1 VSYGLCNTHCVQ
13 TTRLDSSANDALDGK
28 MLIMPSDFFR
38 FLLQARVVPC
48 YLNPVAQ
55 FILCPG
61 YPKALIRL
69 LKFFGWSIVAVFCGL
84 LLGLSGAFLY
94 LSPGLPSVEALRS
107 IQLQIPLRVYSSDNK
122 LIAEFGEMR
131 RTPIRFADIPPNFIN
146 ALLSAEDD
154 NFANHYGVDPSS
166 LMRAATQLVKS
177 GHIQSGGST
186 ITMQVAKNFFL
197 TSERSFSRKTTEILL
212 ALQIERQLTKD
223 EILELYV
230 NKIYLGNRAYGI
242 EAAAQ
247 VYYGKSIRDV
257 SLAQMAMIAGL
268 PKAPS
273 RFNPLANPARSKE
286 RRDWIL
292 GRMYKLGKITEADY
306 TTAINEPLNASYHV
320 PTPEV
325 NAPYIAEMA
334 RAEMVGRYGSDAYTE
349 GFRVTTTVPSNLQ
362 EMANTALHE
371 GLMTY
376 DQRHGYRGP
385 ESRLPGKTREAWATE
400 LTKQRTISSLE
411 PAIVTQVDKTG
422 LQVLTRTG
430 EEHVGWDSM
439 KWARPFLNTNS
450 MGANPKQPSDVAQV
464 GDLIRVQRQPDNSLK
479 FSQIPQA
486 QGALV
491 SLDPQNGAIRS
502 LVGGFAFEQS
512 NYNRAMQAK
521 RQPGSSFKPF
531 VYSAALDNGYT
542 AASLV
547 NDAPIVFVDEY
558 LDKVWR
564 PKNDTNTFLGPI
576 RLREGLYKSRNL
588 VSIRLVQALGIDRTI
603 DYISKFGF
611 NKQDLP
617 RNLSLAL
624 GTATLTP
631 MEIATGWSTFANGGY
646 KISPYIIDKIE
657 SRNGDTLFVANPPSV
672 PQGAAVTNG
681 IAAPTDAQAFTV
693 NATPGEAPA
702 APGAAPQTP
711 AVAERIVDGRTTYI
725 LNSMLEDVIKLGTG
739 RRALALGR
747 SDIAGKTG
755 TTNESKDAWF
765 SGYNADY
772 VTTVWTGFDQPE
784 SLGKREFGGT
794 VALPIWMN
802 YMAAALKDKPPHTQP
817 EPEGILSLRVD
828 PVSGRAA
835 SPGTPGAY
843 FELFKAE
850 DTPPSVNELGNGNAP
865 GSPLPADEAAPI
877 DLF

>member
-1 VSYGLCNTHCVQ
+1 
-13 TTRLDSSANDALDGK
+13 
-28 MLIMPSDFFR
+28 M
-38 FLLQARVVPC
+38 
-48 YLNPVAQ
+48 
-55 FILCPG
+55 
-61 YPKALIRL
+61 IRL

-84 LLGLSGAFLY
+84 LLALSGAFLY

-107 IQLQIPLRVYSSDNK
+107 IQLQIPLRVYSSDGK

-131 RTPIRFADIPPNFIN
+131 RTPIRFAEIPPNFIN

-197 TSERSFSRKTTEILL
+197 SSERSFSRKTTEILL

-292 GRMYKLGKITEADY
+292 GRMYKLGKITEAAY
-306 TTAINEPLNASYHV
+306 TEAINEPLNASYHV

-325 NAPYIAEMA
+325 SAPYIAEMA

-349 GFRVTTTVPSNLQ
+349 GFRVTTTVPSDLQ
-362 EMANTALHE
+362 EMANTAVHE

-385 ESRLPGKTREAWATE
+385 ESRLPGKTQAAWATE
-400 LTKQRTISSLE
+400 LTKQRTISGLE
-411 PAIVTQVDKTG
+411 PAIVTQVEKKG
-422 LQVLTRTG
+422 VQVLTRNG
-430 EEHVGWDSM
+430 EEHVAWDTM

-450 MGANPKQPSDVAQV
+450 MGAVPRQPADVAQV
-464 GDLIRVQRQPDNSLK
+464 GDLIRVQRQADNSLK
-479 FSQIPQA
+479 FSQIPVA

-491 SLDPQNGAIRS
+491 TLDPKNGAIRA

-576 RLREGLYKSRNL
+576 RMREALYKSRNL
-588 VSIRLVQALGIDRTI
+588 VSIRLLQSMGVDHTI

-646 KISPYIIDKIE
+646 KITPYIIDKIE
-657 SRNGDTLFVANPPSV
+657 SRNGEMLFSANPPSV
-672 PQGAAVTNG
+672 PTGDTTSSG
-681 IAAPTDAQAFTV
+681 IAAPEHSFTV
-693 NATPGEAPA
+693 NTVAGENPIQAPV
-702 APGAAPQTP
+702 QTP
-711 AVAERIVDGRTTYI
+711 AVAERIIDGRTTYI
-725 LNSMLEDVIKLGTG
+725 LNSMLQDVIKLGTG
-739 RRALALGR
+739 RRALSLGR
-747 SDIAGKTG
+747 TDLAGKTG

-784 SLGKREFGGT
+784 SLGRREYGGT
-794 VALPIWMN
+794 VALPIWINFMG
-802 YMAAALKDKPPHTQP
+802 AALKDKPAHTQA

-835 SPGTPGAY
+835 TPGTPNAY
-843 FELFKAE
+843 FELFKSE
-850 DTPPSVNELGNGNAP
+850 DTPPSVNELGNGVAP

>member
-1 VSYGLCNTHCVQ
+1 
-13 TTRLDSSANDALDGK
+13 
-28 MLIMPSDFFR
+28 M
-38 FLLQARVVPC
+38 
-48 YLNPVAQ
+48 
-55 FILCPG
+55 
-61 YPKALIRL
+61 RL

-84 LLGLSGAFLY
+84 LLALSGAFLY

-107 IQLQIPLRVYSSDNK
+107 IQLQIPLRVYSSDGK

-131 RTPIRFADIPPNFIN
+131 RTPIRFAEIPPNFIN

-197 TSERSFSRKTTEILL
+197 SSERSFSRKTTEILL

-292 GRMYKLGKITEADY
+292 GRMYKLGKITEAAY
-306 TTAINEPLNASYHV
+306 TEAINEPLNASYHV

-325 NAPYIAEMA
+325 SAPYIAEMA

-349 GFRVTTTVPSNLQ
+349 GFRVTTTVPSDLQ
-362 EMANTALHE
+362 EMANTAVHE

-385 ESRLPGKTREAWATE
+385 ESRLPGKTQAAWATE
-400 LTKQRTISSLE
+400 LTKQRTISGLE
-411 PAIVTQVDKTG
+411 PAIVTQIEKNGV
-422 LQVLTRTG
+422 QVLTRNG
-430 EEHVGWDSM
+430 EEHVAWDTM

-450 MGANPKQPSDVAQV
+450 MGAVPRQPADVAQV
-464 GDLIRVQRQPDNSLK
+464 GDLIRVQRQADNSLK
-479 FSQIPQA
+479 FSQIPVA

-491 SLDPQNGAIRS
+491 TLDPKNGAIRA

-576 RLREGLYKSRNL
+576 RMREALYKSRNL
-588 VSIRLVQALGIDRTI
+588 VSIRLLQSMGVDHTI

-646 KISPYIIDKIE
+646 KITPYIIDKIE
-657 SRNGDTLFVANPPSV
+657 SRNGEMLFSANPPSV
-672 PQGAAVTNG
+672 PTGDTTSSG
-681 IAAPTDAQAFTV
+681 IAAPEHSFTV
-693 NATPGEAPA
+693 NTVAGENPIQAPV
-702 APGAAPQTP
+702 QTP
-711 AVAERIVDGRTTYI
+711 AVAERIIDGRTTYI
-725 LNSMLEDVIKLGTG
+725 LNSMLQDVIKLGTG
-739 RRALALGR
+739 RRALSLGR
-747 SDIAGKTG
+747 TDLAGKTG

-784 SLGKREFGGT
+784 SLGRREYGGT
-794 VALPIWMN
+794 VALPIWINFMG
-802 YMAAALKDKPPHTQP
+802 AALKDKPAHTQA

-835 SPGTPGAY
+835 TPGTPNAY
-843 FELFKAE
+843 FELFKSE
-850 DTPPSVNELGNGNAP
+850 DTPPSVNELGNGVAP

>member
-1 VSYGLCNTHCVQ
+1 
-13 TTRLDSSANDALDGK
+13 
-28 MLIMPSDFFR
+28 
-38 FLLQARVVPC
+38 
-48 YLNPVAQ
+48 
-55 FILCPG
+55 
-61 YPKALIRL
+61 
-69 LKFFGWSIVAVFCGL
+69 
-84 LLGLSGAFLY
+84 
-94 LSPGLPSVEALRS
+94 
-107 IQLQIPLRVYSSDNK
+107 
-122 LIAEFGEMR
+122 
-131 RTPIRFADIPPNFIN
+131 
-146 ALLSAEDD
+146 
-154 NFANHYGVDPSS
+154 
-166 LMRAATQLVKS
+166 
-177 GHIQSGGST
+177 
-186 ITMQVAKNFFL
+186 
-197 TSERSFSRKTTEILL
+197 
-212 ALQIERQLTKD
+212 
-223 EILELYV
+223 
-230 NKIYLGNRAYGI
+230 
-242 EAAAQ
+242 
-247 VYYGKSIRDV
+247 
-257 SLAQMAMIAGL
+257 
-268 PKAPS
+268 
-273 RFNPLANPARSKE
+273 
-286 RRDWIL
+286 
-292 GRMYKLGKITEADY
+292 
-306 TTAINEPLNASYHV
+306 
-320 PTPEV
+320 
-325 NAPYIAEMA
+325 
-334 RAEMVGRYGSDAYTE
+334 
-349 GFRVTTTVPSNLQ
+349 
-362 EMANTALHE
+362 MANTAVHE
-371 GLMTY
+371 GLISY

-385 ESRLPGKTREAWATE
+385 ESRLPGKTQAAWASE
-400 LTKQRTISSLE
+400 LTKQRPISGLE

-422 LQVLTRTG
+422 VQVLTRTG
-430 EEHVGWDSM
+430 EEHVSWDSM

-450 MGANPKQPSDVAQV
+450 MGPAPKQPSDVAQV
-464 GDLIRVQRQPDNSLK
+464 GDLIRVQRQADNSLK
-479 FSQIPQA
+479 FSQLPVA

-491 SLDPQNGAIRS
+491 SLDPQNGAIRA

-576 RLREGLYKSRNL
+576 RMREALYKSRNL
-588 VSIRLVQALGIDRTI
+588 VSIRLLQSMGVDRTI

-657 SRNGDTLFVANPPSV
+657 SRNGENLFTANPPSV
-672 PQGAAVTNG
+672 PNSVSASSG
-681 IAAPTDAQAFTV
+681 IAAPSEQTFTV
-693 NATPGEAPA
+693 NQVGGENPA
-702 APGAAPQTP
+702 QPVAQTP

-725 LNSMLEDVIKLGTG
+725 LNSMLQDVIKLGTG

-747 SDIAGKTG
+747 TDLAGKTG

-784 SLGKREFGGT
+784 SLGRREFGGT

-802 YMAAALKDKPPHTQP
+802 YMGAALKGRPPHTQP

-835 SPGTPGAY
+835 TPGTPNAY
-843 FELFKAE
+843 FELFKSE
-850 DTPPSVNELGNGNAP
+850 DSPPSVNELGNGSVP
-865 GSPLPADEAAPI
+865 GSPLPADESAPA

>member
-1 VSYGLCNTHCVQ
+1 
-13 TTRLDSSANDALDGK
+13 
-28 MLIMPSDFFR
+28 
-38 FLLQARVVPC
+38 
-48 YLNPVAQ
+48 
-55 FILCPG
+55 
-61 YPKALIRL
+61 
-69 LKFFGWSIVAVFCGL
+69 
-84 LLGLSGAFLY
+84 
-94 LSPGLPSVEALRS
+94 
-107 IQLQIPLRVYSSDNK
+107 
-122 LIAEFGEMR
+122 
-131 RTPIRFADIPPNFIN
+131 
-146 ALLSAEDD
+146 
-154 NFANHYGVDPSS
+154 
-166 LMRAATQLVKS
+166 
-177 GHIQSGGST
+177 
-186 ITMQVAKNFFL
+186 
-197 TSERSFSRKTTEILL
+197 
-212 ALQIERQLTKD
+212 
-223 EILELYV
+223 
-230 NKIYLGNRAYGI
+230 
-242 EAAAQ
+242 
-247 VYYGKSIRDV
+247 
-257 SLAQMAMIAGL
+257 
-268 PKAPS
+268 
-273 RFNPLANPARSKE
+273 
-286 RRDWIL
+286 
-292 GRMYKLGKITEADY
+292 
-306 TTAINEPLNASYHV
+306 
-320 PTPEV
+320 
-325 NAPYIAEMA
+325 
-334 RAEMVGRYGSDAYTE
+334 
-349 GFRVTTTVPSNLQ
+349 
-362 EMANTALHE
+362 
-371 GLMTY
+371 
-376 DQRHGYRGP
+376 
-385 ESRLPGKTREAWATE
+385 
-400 LTKQRTISSLE
+400 
-411 PAIVTQVDKTG
+411 
-422 LQVLTRTG
+422 
-430 EEHVGWDSM
+430 
-439 KWARPFLNTNS
+439 
-450 MGANPKQPSDVAQV
+450 
-464 GDLIRVQRQPDNSLK
+464 
-479 FSQIPQA
+479 
-486 QGALV
+486 
-491 SLDPQNGAIRS
+491 
-502 LVGGFAFEQS
+502 
-512 NYNRAMQAK
+512 MQAK

-588 VSIRLVQALGIDRTI
+588 VSIRLVQALGVDRTI

-672 PQGAAVTNG
+672 PQGDVAASG
-681 IAAPTDAQAFTV
+681 IAAPADAQAFTV

-702 APGAAPQTP
+702 GPGTAPQTP
-711 AVAERIVDGRTTYI
+711 AVAERIVDGRTTFI

-802 YMAAALKDKPPHTQP
+802 YMAAALKDKPPHTQA

>member
-1 VSYGLCNTHCVQ
+1 
-13 TTRLDSSANDALDGK
+13 
-28 MLIMPSDFFR
+28 M
-38 FLLQARVVPC
+38 
-48 YLNPVAQ
+48 
-55 FILCPG
+55 
-61 YPKALIRL
+61 IRL
-69 LKFFGWSIVAVFCGL
+69 LKFFWWSFVAVICAAV
-84 LLGLSGAFLY
+84 LGLSGAFLY
-94 LSPGLPSVEALRS
+94 LSPSLPSVEALRS
-107 IQLQIPLRVYSSDNK
+107 IQLQIPLRVYSSDGK

-131 RTPIRFADIPPNFIN
+131 RSPIRFADIPPHFIQ

-154 NFANHYGVDPSS
+154 NFLNHYGVDPSS
-166 LMRAATQLVKS
+166 LMRAATQLLKS
-177 GHIQSGGST
+177 GHIQTGGST

-197 TSERSFSRKTTEILL
+197 TSERSFSRKTNEILL
-212 ALQIERQLTKD
+212 ALQIERELTKD

-247 VYYGKSIRDV
+247 VYYGKSIRDI

-273 RFNPLANPARSKE
+273 RFNPLANPARAKE

-292 GRMYKLGKITEADY
+292 GRMYKLGKIDEASY
-306 TTAINEPLNASYHV
+306 QAALAEPLNASYHV

-362 EMANTALHE
+362 EIANKAVLD
-371 GLMTY
+371 GLTDY

-385 ESRLPGKTREAWATE
+385 ESRLPGKTRAAWLLE
-400 LTKQRTISSLE
+400 LAKQRPMGGLE
-411 PAIVTQVDKTG
+411 PAIVTQVDKSG
-422 LQVLTRTG
+422 LRVLTRNG
-430 EEHVGWDSM
+430 DEASVAWDTM

-450 MGANPKQPSDVAQV
+450 QGRAPQQASDVAQV
-464 GDLIRVQRQPDNSLK
+464 GDLIRVRRKDDGSLA
-479 FSQIPQA
+479 FSQVPGA
-486 QGALV
+486 QSALV
-491 SLDPQNGAIRS
+491 TLDPNTGAIRA
-502 LVGGFAFEQS
+502 LVGGFSFEQS
-512 NYNRAMQAK
+512 NYNRATQAK

-576 RLREGLYKSRNL
+576 RMREALYKSRNL
-588 VSIRLVQALGIDRTI
+588 VSIRLLQSMGVDSTI
-603 DYISKFGF
+603 DYIAKFGF

-631 MEIATGWSTFANGGY
+631 MEIATGWSAFANGGY
-646 KISPYIIDKIE
+646 KINPYLIERIE
-657 SRNGDTLFVANPPSV
+657 SRNGETLFTANPARTPAGHDD
-672 PQGAAVTNG
+672 QEG
-681 IAAPTDAQAFTV
+681 IAAPQAQPIITDGQQ
-693 NATPGEAPA
+693 APA
-702 APGAAPQTP
+702 TQPQAP
-711 AVAERIVDGRTTYI
+711 VLAERIIDGRTSYI
-725 LNSMLEDVIKLGTG
+725 LTSMLEDVIKRGTG

-747 SDIAGKTG
+747 NDLAGKTG

-784 SLGKREFGGT
+784 TLGRREYGGT

-802 YMAAALKDKPPHTQP
+802 FMGPALKGMPEHQLP
-817 EPEGILSLRVD
+817 EPEGILSLRID

-835 SPGTPGAY
+835 TPSTPNAY

-850 DTPPSVNELGNGNAP
+850 DTPPSVNEMGNGTAP
-865 GSPLPADEAAPI
+865 GSPLPADEAAPM

>member
-1 VSYGLCNTHCVQ
+1 
-13 TTRLDSSANDALDGK
+13 
-28 MLIMPSDFFR
+28 
-38 FLLQARVVPC
+38 
-48 YLNPVAQ
+48 
-55 FILCPG
+55 
-61 YPKALIRL
+61 LIRL
-69 LKFFGWSIVAVFCGL
+69 LKFLGYSFVAIVCGL
-84 LLGLSGAFLY
+84 LLVFSGAYLY

-107 IQLQIPLRVYSSDNK
+107 IQLQIPLRVYSSDEK

-166 LMRAATQLVKS
+166 LVRAATQLVKS

-197 TSERSFSRKTTEILL
+197 TSERSFSRKATEILL

-242 EAAAQ
+242 EAASQ
-247 VYYGKSIRDV
+247 VYYGKSIRDA

-292 GRMYKLGKITEADY
+292 GRMYKLGKIDQNAYEA
-306 TTAINEPLNASYHV
+306 AVAEPLNASYHV

-325 NAPYIAEMA
+325 SAPYIAEMA

-349 GFRVTTTVPSNLQ
+349 GFRVTTTIPSNLQ
-362 EMANTALHE
+362 EIANHAVHE
-371 GLMTY
+371 GLITY

-385 ESRLPGKTREAWATE
+385 ESRLPGKTLSAWTVE
-400 LTKQRTISSLE
+400 LGKQRSISGLD
-411 PAIVTQVDKTG
+411 PAIVTQVKKDG
-422 LQVLTRTG
+422 VQVLTRSG
-430 EEHVGWDSM
+430 EEHVPWDSM

-450 MGANPKQPSDVAQV
+450 MGPMPKQPSDVAQV
-464 GDLIRVQRQPDNSLK
+464 GDLIRVQRQKDDSLK
-479 FSQIPQA
+479 FSQVPVA

-491 SLDPQNGAIRS
+491 SLDPQNGAIRA

-512 NYNRAMQAK
+512 NYNRATQAK

-576 RLREGLYKSRNL
+576 RVREALYKSRNL
-588 VSIRLVQALGIDRTI
+588 VSIRLLQAMGVGKTI
-603 DYISKFGF
+603 DYMTRFGF

-617 RNLSLAL
+617 PNLSLAL

-631 MEIATGWSTFANGGY
+631 MEIATGWSVFANGGY
-646 KISPYIIDKIE
+646 KVTPYLIDKIE

-672 PQGAAVTNG
+672 PNTVAASDGLAAPANG
-681 IAAPTDAQAFTV
+681 GITIEPAPGAAPTDA
-693 NATPGEAPA
+693 ATAP
-702 APGAAPQTP
+702 PTP
-711 AVAERIVDGRTTYI
+711 AVAERVVDGRTTYI
-725 LNSMLEDVIKLGTG
+725 LTSMLQDVIKRGTG

-747 SDIAGKTG
+747 TDLAGKTG

-772 VTTVWTGFDQPE
+772 ITTVWTGYDQPE
-784 SLGKREFGGT
+784 SLGRREYGGT
-794 VALPIWMN
+794 VALPIWMS
-802 YMAAALKDKPPHTQP
+802 YMGGALKDKPAHTQA
-817 EPEGILSLRVD
+817 EPEGILSLRID
-828 PVSGRAA
+828 PISGRAA
-835 SPGTPGAY
+835 APGTPNAY
-843 FELFKAE
+843 FELFKSE
-850 DTPPSVNELGNGNAP
+850 DTPPSMNELGNGVAP
-865 GSPLPADEAAPI
+865 GSPLPADESAPI

>member
-1 VSYGLCNTHCVQ
+1 
-13 TTRLDSSANDALDGK
+13 
-28 MLIMPSDFFR
+28 M
-38 FLLQARVVPC
+38 
-48 YLNPVAQ
+48 
-55 FILCPG
+55 
-61 YPKALIRL
+61 IRL

-84 LLGLSGAFLY
+84 LLALSGAFLY

-107 IQLQIPLRVYSSDNK
+107 IQLQIPLRVYSSDGK

-131 RTPIRFADIPPNFIN
+131 RTPIRFAEIPPNFIN

-197 TSERSFSRKTTEILL
+197 SSERSFSRKTTEILL

-292 GRMYKLGKITEADY
+292 GRMYKLGKITEAAY
-306 TTAINEPLNASYHV
+306 TEAINEPLNASYHV

-349 GFRVTTTVPSNLQ
+349 GFRVTTTVPSDLQ
-362 EMANTALHE
+362 EMANTAVQE

-385 ESRLPGKTREAWATE
+385 ESRLPGKTHAAWATE

-411 PAIVTQVDKTG
+411 PAIVTQVEKNG
-422 LQVLTRTG
+422 IQVLTRNG
-430 EEHVGWDSM
+430 EEHVAWESM

-450 MGANPKQPSDVAQV
+450 MGAAPRQPADVAQV
-464 GDLIRVQRQPDNSLK
+464 GDLIRVQRQADNSLK
-479 FSQIPQA
+479 FSQVPVA

-491 SLDPQNGAIRS
+491 TLDPQNGAIRA

-576 RLREGLYKSRNL
+576 RMREALYKSRNL
-588 VSIRLVQALGIDRTI
+588 VSIRLLQSMGVDHTI

-646 KISPYIIDKIE
+646 KITPYIIDKIE
-657 SRNGDTLFVANPPSV
+657 SRNGELLFSANPPSV
-672 PQGAAVTNG
+672 PTGNTASSG
-681 IAAPTDAQAFTV
+681 IAAPEHSFTV
-693 NATPGEAPA
+693 NTVAGENPVQAPV
-702 APGAAPQTP
+702 QTP
-711 AVAERIVDGRTTYI
+711 AVAERIIDGRTTYI

-747 SDIAGKTG
+747 SDLAGKTG

-784 SLGKREFGGT
+784 SLGRREYGGT

-802 YMAAALKDKPPHTQP
+802 FMGAALKGKPPHTQA

-835 SPGTPGAY
+835 APGTPNAY
-843 FELFKAE
+843 FELFKSE
-850 DTPPSVNELGNGNAP
+850 DTPPSVNELGNGVAP

>member
-1 VSYGLCNTHCVQ
+1 
-13 TTRLDSSANDALDGK
+13 
-28 MLIMPSDFFR
+28 M
-38 FLLQARVVPC
+38 
-48 YLNPVAQ
+48 
-55 FILCPG
+55 
-61 YPKALIRL
+61 IRL

-84 LLGLSGAFLY
+84 LLALSGAFLY

-107 IQLQIPLRVYSSDNK
+107 IQLQIPLRVYSSDGK

-131 RTPIRFADIPPNFIN
+131 RTPIRFAEIPPNFIN

-197 TSERSFSRKTTEILL
+197 SSERSFSRKTTEILL

-292 GRMYKLGKITEADY
+292 GRMYKLGKITEAAY
-306 TTAINEPLNASYHV
+306 TEAINEPLNASYHV

-325 NAPYIAEMA
+325 SAPYIAEMA

-362 EMANTALHE
+362 EMANTAVHE

-385 ESRLPGKTREAWATE
+385 ESRLPGKTQAAWATE
-400 LTKQRTISSLE
+400 LTKQRTISGLE
-411 PAIVTQVDKTG
+411 PAIVTQIEKNGV
-422 LQVLTRTG
+422 QVLTRNG
-430 EEHVGWDSM
+430 EEHVAWDTM

-450 MGANPKQPSDVAQV
+450 MGAVPRQPADVAQV
-464 GDLIRVQRQPDNSLK
+464 GDLIRVQRQADNSLK
-479 FSQIPQA
+479 FSQIPVA

-491 SLDPQNGAIRS
+491 TLDPKNGAIRA

-576 RLREGLYKSRNL
+576 RMREALYKSRNL
-588 VSIRLVQALGIDRTI
+588 VSIRLLQSMGVDHTI

-646 KISPYIIDKIE
+646 KITPYIIDKIE
-657 SRNGDTLFVANPPSV
+657 SRNGEMLFSANPPSV
-672 PQGAAVTNG
+672 PTGDTTSSG
-681 IAAPTDAQAFTV
+681 IAAPEHSFTV
-693 NATPGEAPA
+693 NTVAGENPIQAPV
-702 APGAAPQTP
+702 QTP
-711 AVAERIVDGRTTYI
+711 AVAERIIDGRTTYI
-725 LNSMLEDVIKLGTG
+725 LNSMLQDVIKLGTG
-739 RRALALGR
+739 RRALSLGR
-747 SDIAGKTG
+747 TDLAGKTG

-784 SLGKREFGGT
+784 SLGRREYGGT
-794 VALPIWMN
+794 VALPIWINFMG
-802 YMAAALKDKPPHTQP
+802 AALKDKPAHTQA

-835 SPGTPGAY
+835 TPGTPNAY
-843 FELFKAE
+843 FELFKSE
-850 DTPPSVNELGNGNAP
+850 DTPPSVNELGNGVAP

>member
-1 VSYGLCNTHCVQ
+1 
-13 TTRLDSSANDALDGK
+13 
-28 MLIMPSDFFR
+28 M
-38 FLLQARVVPC
+38 
-48 YLNPVAQ
+48 
-55 FILCPG
+55 
-61 YPKALIRL
+61 IRL
-69 LKFFGWSIVAVFCGL
+69 LKFFWWSFLAVFCGL
-84 LLGLSGAFLY
+84 LLVLSGAFLY
-94 LSPGLPSVEALRS
+94 LSPSLPSVDALRS
-107 IQLQIPLRVYSSDNK
+107 VELQIPLRVYSSDNK

-131 RTPIRFADIPPNFIN
+131 RSPIKFADIPPHFIQ

-166 LMRAATQLVKS
+166 LMRAASQLVRS
-177 GHIQSGGST
+177 GHIQTGGST
-186 ITMQVAKNFFL
+186 ITMQVAKNYFL
-197 TSERSFSRKTTEILL
+197 TSERSFSRKITEILL

-273 RFNPLANPARSKE
+273 RFNPLANPVRSKE

-292 GRMYKLGKITEADY
+292 GRMFKLGKIDEASY
-306 TTAINEPLNASYHV
+306 QAALAEPINASYHV

-325 NAPYIAEMA
+325 NAPWIAEMA
-334 RAEMVGRYGSDAYTE
+334 RAEMVGRYGSDAYTQ

-362 EMANTALHE
+362 EDANKAVTE
-371 GLMTY
+371 GLIAY

-385 ESRLPGKTREAWATE
+385 ESRLPGKTREAWAEE
-400 LTKQRTISSLE
+400 LTRQRPMNGLD
-411 PAIVTQVDKTG
+411 PVIVTQVDKAG
-422 LQVLTRTG
+422 ISVLTRDNKQ
-430 EEHVGWDSM
+430 EQVAWDSM

-450 MGANPKQPSDVAQV
+450 VGRAPQQPGDVVQI
-464 GDLIRVQRQPDNSLK
+464 GDLVRVQRQADGTLK
-479 FSQIPQA
+479 FSQAPTA

-491 SLDPQNGAIRS
+491 SLDPRTGAIRA

-531 VYSAALDNGYT
+531 IYSAALDSGYT
-542 AASLV
+542 PASLV

-576 RLREGLYKSRNL
+576 RLREALYKSRNL
-588 VSIRLVQALGIDRTI
+588 VSIRVLQSLGVDTTI

-631 MEIATGWSTFANGGY
+631 MEIATGWSVFANGGY
-646 KISPYIIDKIE
+646 KVAPYLIDRID
-657 SRNGDTLFVANPPSV
+657 SRNGDSLFVANPATV
-672 PQGAAVTNG
+672 PADDVAAATPEPAPAQGAPITVDTSSM
-681 IAAPTDAQAFTV
+681 PT
-693 NATPGEAPA
+693 APA
-702 APGAAPQTP
+702 VPPAPAI
-711 AVAERIVDGRTTYI
+711 AERIIDGRTTFI
-725 LNSMLEDVIKLGTG
+725 LNSMLEDVIKRGTG
-739 RRALALGR
+739 RRAMALGR
-747 SDIAGKTG
+747 TDLAGKTG

-784 SLGKREFGGT
+784 TLGRHEFGGT
-794 VALPIWMN
+794 VALPIWMT
-802 YMAAALKDKPPHTQP
+802 YMGAALKDKPAHTQA

-835 SPGTPGAY
+835 SPGTPNAY
-843 FELFKAE
+843 FELFKSE
-850 DTPPSVNELGNGNAP
+850 DTPPSGSELGSGSAP
-865 GSPLPADEAAPI
+865 GSPLPADESAPI

>member
-1 VSYGLCNTHCVQ
+1 MCS
-13 TTRLDSSANDALDGK
+13 R
-28 MLIMPSDFFR
+28 
-38 FLLQARVVPC
+38 
-48 YLNPVAQ
+48 NPVAK
-55 FILCPG
+55 FIFCSG
-61 YPKALIRL
+61 CPKALIRL

-84 LLGLSGAFLY
+84 LLGLSGAYLY

-107 IQLQIPLRVYSSDNK
+107 IQLQIPLRVYSSDDK

-197 TSERSFSRKTTEILL
+197 SSERSFSRKATEILL

-292 GRMYKLGKITEADY
+292 GRMYKLGKITEPEY
-306 TTAINEPLNASYHV
+306 TAAINEPLNASYHV

-411 PAIVTQVDKTG
+411 PAIVTQVDKNG

-430 EEHVGWDSM
+430 EEHVAWDTM

-450 MGANPKQPSDVAQV
+450 MGANPRQPSDVAQI
-464 GDLIRVQRQPDNSLK
+464 GDLVRVQRQKDNSLK

-542 AASLV
+542 AATLV

-576 RLREGLYKSRNL
+576 RLREALYKSRNL
-588 VSIRLVQALGIDRTI
+588 VSIRLLQAMGVGKTI
-603 DYISKFGF
+603 DYITRFGF

-617 RNLSLAL
+617 PNLSLAL

-631 MEIATGWSTFANGGY
+631 MEIATGWATFANGGY
-646 KISPYIIDKIE
+646 KVTPFIIDKIE
-657 SRNGDTLFVANPPSV
+657 SRNGDTLFVANPPTV
-672 PQGAAVTNG
+672 PQGTSAADG
-681 IAAPTDAQAFTV
+681 LAAPATESFTV
-693 NATPGEAPA
+693 NAAPVPGEAPGTA
-702 APGAAPQTP
+702 AAPQTP
-711 AVAERIVDGRTTYI
+711 AVAERIVDARTTYI
-725 LNSMLEDVIKLGTG
+725 LNSMLQDVIKRGTG

-784 SLGKREFGGT
+784 SLGRREFGGT
-794 VALPIWMN
+794 VSLPIWMN
-802 YMAAALKDKPPHTQP
+802 YMAAALKDKPPHVQP
-817 EPEGILSLRVD
+817 EPEGLLSLRVD
-828 PVSGRAA
+828 PASGRAA
-835 SPGTPGAY
+835 TPSTPGAY

-850 DTPPSVNELGNGNAP
+850 DTPPSVNELGNGSVP
-865 GSPLPADEAAPI
+865 GSPLPADEQAPI

>member
-1 VSYGLCNTHCVQ
+1 
-13 TTRLDSSANDALDGK
+13 
-28 MLIMPSDFFR
+28 M
-38 FLLQARVVPC
+38 
-48 YLNPVAQ
+48 
-55 FILCPG
+55 
-61 YPKALIRL
+61 IRL

-84 LLGLSGAFLY
+84 LLALSGAFLY

-107 IQLQIPLRVYSSDNK
+107 IQLQIPLRVYSSDGK

-292 GRMYKLGKITEADY
+292 GRMYKLGKITEAAY
-306 TTAINEPLNASYHV
+306 TEAINEPLNASYHV

-349 GFRVTTTVPSNLQ
+349 GFRVTTTVPSDLQ
-362 EMANTALHE
+362 EMANTAVHE

-385 ESRLPGKTREAWATE
+385 ESRLPGKTQAAWASE
-400 LTKQRTISSLE
+400 LTKQRTISGLE
-411 PAIVTQVDKTG
+411 PAIVTLVEKNG
-422 LQVLTRTG
+422 LQVLTRNG
-430 EEHVGWDSM
+430 EEHVAWDSM

-450 MGANPKQPSDVAQV
+450 MGPVPRQPADVAQV
-464 GDLIRVQRQPDNSLK
+464 GDLIRVQRQADNSLK
-479 FSQIPQA
+479 FSQIPVA

-491 SLDPQNGAIRS
+491 TLDPQNGAIRA

-531 VYSAALDNGYT
+531 IYSAALDNGYT
-542 AASLV
+542 PASLV

-576 RLREGLYKSRNL
+576 RMREALYKSRNL
-588 VSIRLVQALGIDRTI
+588 VSIRLLQSMGVDRTI

-646 KISPYIIDKIE
+646 KITPYIIDKIE
-657 SRNGDTLFVANPPSV
+657 SRNGELLFSANPPSA
-672 PQGAAVTNG
+672 PTGNTATNG
-681 IAAPTDAQAFTV
+681 IAAPEHNFTI
-693 NATPGEAPA
+693 NNMAGETSAPA
-702 APGAAPQTP
+702 ATQAP
-711 AVAERIVDGRTTYI
+711 AVAERIIDGRTTYI
-725 LNSMLEDVIKLGTG
+725 LNSMLQDVIKLGTG

-747 SDIAGKTG
+747 TDLAGKTG

-784 SLGKREFGGT
+784 SLGRREYGGT
-794 VALPIWMN
+794 VALPIWMSF
-802 YMAAALKDKPPHTQP
+802 MGAALKDKPPHTQP

-835 SPGTPGAY
+835 TPGTPNAY
-843 FELFKAE
+843 FELFKSE
-850 DTPPSVNELGNGNAP
+850 DTPPSVNELGNGAVP

>member
-1 VSYGLCNTHCVQ
+1 
-13 TTRLDSSANDALDGK
+13 
-28 MLIMPSDFFR
+28 M
-38 FLLQARVVPC
+38 
-48 YLNPVAQ
+48 
-55 FILCPG
+55 
-61 YPKALIRL
+61 IRL
-69 LKFFGWSIVAVFCGL
+69 LKFFGWSFVAVFCGL
-84 LLGLSGAFLY
+84 LLVLSGAFLY
-94 LSPGLPSVEALRS
+94 LSPGLPSVESLRS
-107 IQLQIPLRVYSSDNK
+107 IQLQIPLRVYTSDGK

-131 RTPIRFADIPPNFIN
+131 RSPIKFADIPPNFIN

-186 ITMQVAKNFFL
+186 ITMQVAKNYFL
-197 TSERSFSRKTTEILL
+197 SSERSFSRKTNEILL
-212 ALQIERQLTKD
+212 ALEIERELTKD

-247 VYYGKSIRDV
+247 VYYGKSIRDL

-273 RFNPLANPARSKE
+273 RFNPLANSVRSKE

-292 GRMYKLGKITEADY
+292 GRMYKLGKIDQASYEA
-306 TTAINEPLNASYHV
+306 AVAEPVNASYHV

-325 NAPYIAEMA
+325 SAPYIAEMA
-334 RAEMVGRYGSDAYTE
+334 RAEMVGRYGSEAYTE
-349 GFRVTTTVPSNLQ
+349 GFRVTTTVPSDLQ
-362 EMANTALHE
+362 ELANTAVHE
-371 GLMTY
+371 GLIAY

-385 ESRLPGKTREAWATE
+385 ESRLPGKTLAVWTQE
-400 LTKQRTISSLE
+400 LAKQRAISGLE
-411 PAIVTQVDKTG
+411 PAIVTQVDKDG

-430 EEHVGWDSM
+430 EVHVSWNTM
-439 KWARPFLNTNS
+439 KWARKFLNTNS
-450 MGANPKQPSDVAQV
+450 MGPMPKQPSDVAQV
-464 GDLIRVQRQPDNSLK
+464 GDLIRVQPQTDGSYK
-479 FSQIPQA
+479 FSQVPTV

-491 SLDPQNGAIRS
+491 SLDPNNGAIRS

-531 VYSAALDNGYT
+531 IYSAALDNGYT
-542 AASLV
+542 AATLV

-576 RLREGLYKSRNL
+576 RVREALYKSRNL
-588 VSIRLVQALGIDRTI
+588 VSIRLLQSLGVDRTV

-646 KISPYIIDKIE
+646 KITPYLIDKIE
-657 SRNGDTLFVANPPSV
+657 SRNAETLFVANPPSV
-672 PQGAAVTNG
+672 PKA
-681 IAAPTDAQAFTV
+681 
-693 NATPGEAPA
+693 
-702 APGAAPQTP
+702 
-711 AVAERIVDGRTTYI
+711 
-725 LNSMLEDVIKLGTG
+725 
-739 RRALALGR
+739 
-747 SDIAGKTG
+747 AGK
-755 TTNESKDAWF
+755 D
-765 SGYNADY
+765 
-772 VTTVWTGFDQPE
+772 VPPE
-784 SLGKREFGGT
+784 
-794 VALPIWMN
+794 
-802 YMAAALKDKPPHTQP
+802 AAALTIDTQNIAR
-817 EPEGILSLRVD
+817 ILNLSFSLCWHC
-828 PVSGRAA
+828 
-835 SPGTPGAY
+835 
-843 FELFKAE
+843 
-850 DTPPSVNELGNGNAP
+850 
-865 GSPLPADEAAPI
+865 
-877 DLF
+877 

>member
-1 VSYGLCNTHCVQ
+1 
-13 TTRLDSSANDALDGK
+13 
-28 MLIMPSDFFR
+28 M
-38 FLLQARVVPC
+38 
-48 YLNPVAQ
+48 
-55 FILCPG
+55 
-61 YPKALIRL
+61 IRL
-69 LKFFGWSIVAVFCGL
+69 LKFFGWSIVAIFCGL

-107 IQLQIPLRVYSSDNK
+107 IQLQIPLRVYSSDDK

-131 RTPIRFADIPPNFIN
+131 RNPIRFADIPPNFIN

-154 NFANHYGVDPSS
+154 NFLNHYGVDPSS

-212 ALQIERQLTKD
+212 ALQIERQLSKD

-292 GRMYKLGKITEADY
+292 GRMYKLGKIDEAAY
-306 TTAINEPLNASYHV
+306 QAAINEPLNASYHV

-334 RAEMVGRYGSDAYTE
+334 RAEMVGRYGADAYTE

-362 EMANTALHE
+362 EMANTAVHE
-371 GLMTY
+371 GLITY

-385 ESRLPGKTREAWATE
+385 ESRLPGKTPDAWATE

-411 PAIVTQVDKTG
+411 PAIVSEVDKNG
-422 LQVLTRTG
+422 LQVLTRSGT
-430 EEHVGWDSM
+430 EHVSWDSM

-450 MGANPKQPSDVAQV
+450 MGPNPRQPSDVAQI
-464 GDLIRVQRQPDNSLK
+464 GDLIRVQRQADSSLK
-479 FSQIPQA
+479 FKQLPAA
-486 QGALV
+486 QSALV
-491 SLDPQNGAIRS
+491 SLDPQNGAIRA

-531 VYSAALDNGYT
+531 VYSAALDSGYT
-542 AASLV
+542 ASTLV

-576 RLREGLYKSRNL
+576 RLREALYKSRNL
-588 VSIRLVQALGIDRTI
+588 VSIRLLQAMGVGKTI
-603 DYISKFGF
+603 DYISRFGF

-617 RNLSLAL
+617 PNLSLAL

-672 PQGAAVTNG
+672 PKGDTATSG
-681 IAAPTDAQAFTV
+681 IAAPTDEAFTI
-693 NATPGEAPA
+693 NPTPGEAPA
-702 APGAAPQTP
+702 TTAATEQAP
-711 AVAERIVDGRTTYI
+711 AVAERIVDARTTYI
-725 LNSMLEDVIKLGTG
+725 LNSMLQDVIKLGTG

-747 SDIAGKTG
+747 TDLAGKTG

-765 SGYNADY
+765 SGYNGDY

-784 SLGKREFGGT
+784 SLGRREFGGT
-794 VALPIWMN
+794 VALPIWMS
-802 YMAAALKDKPPHTQP
+802 YMGAALKDKPPHTQP

-828 PVSGRAA
+828 PISGRAA

-850 DTPPSVNELGNGNAP
+850 DTPPNGSELGNGTAP
-865 GSPLPADEAAPI
+865 GSPLPADEVAPI